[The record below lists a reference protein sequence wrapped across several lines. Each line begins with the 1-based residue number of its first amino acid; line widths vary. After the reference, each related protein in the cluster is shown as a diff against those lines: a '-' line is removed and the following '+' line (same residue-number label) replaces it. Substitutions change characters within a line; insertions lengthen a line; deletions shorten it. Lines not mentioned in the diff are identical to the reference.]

1 MCESYKLIGVV
12 DENLFTS
19 QDDKIK
25 TIRLINVLNDESNY
39 SFEIVT
45 ESLNDE
51 HELVNSLIGKKI
63 SIEVKV
69 ID

>member
-39 SFEIVT
+39 SFEIVS
-45 ESLNDE
+45 ESLNNE

>member
-1 MCESYKLIGVV
+1 MCESYKLIGVL

-39 SFEIVT
+39 SFEIVS

>member
-39 SFEIVT
+39 SFEIVS

>member
-1 MCESYKLIGVV
+1 MCESYKLIGAV

-39 SFEIVT
+39 SFEIVS

>member
-39 SFEIVT
+39 SFEIV
-45 ESLNDE
+45 S
-51 HELVNSLIGKKI
+51 
-63 SIEVKV
+63 
-69 ID
+69 

>member
-25 TIRLINVLNDESNY
+25 TIRLINVLNDSND
-39 SFEIVT
+39 S
-45 ESLNDE
+45 
-51 HELVNSLIGKKI
+51 
-63 SIEVKV
+63 
-69 ID
+69 

>member
-1 MCESYKLIGVV
+1 MCESYKLFGVV

-39 SFEIVT
+39 SFEIVS